1 MNAHLR
7 HRASAAYRDAAET
20 IAPAQQIVMLYD
32 GAIRCLREAEAAIAE
47 GAIER
52 RHNNV
57 AKAFAI
63 VNALHCCLDFEKGG
77 EVARSLDRFYAYVLH
92 RMSRIDI
99 TNDASICRELVGLL
113 GQMRQSWATIA
124 EGAAQRPADPAPPAP
139 SRSIALTT

>member
-7 HRASAAYRDAAET
+7 QLASAAYRGASET
-20 IAPAQQIVMLYD
+20 VSPAQQIVMLYD
-32 GAIRCLREAEAAIAE
+32 GAIRCLREAEAAIAA

-99 TNDASICRELVGLL
+99 TGDASICAELIGMLS
-113 GQMRQSWATIA
+113 QMRASWAAIA
-124 EGAAQRPADPAPPAP
+124 SGSARSPSPPPAAP
-139 SRSIALTT
+139 TRSITVST